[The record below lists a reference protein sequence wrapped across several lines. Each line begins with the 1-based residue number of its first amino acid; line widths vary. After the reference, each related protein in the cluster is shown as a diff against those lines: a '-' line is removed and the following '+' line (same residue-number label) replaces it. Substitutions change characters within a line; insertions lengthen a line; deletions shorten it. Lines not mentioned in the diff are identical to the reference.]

1 MILYWLLERVAEV
14 ALRWYYADVI
24 VQGRARM
31 PAHGPVLLVANHP
44 NALVDAMVVV
54 TAVRRRVLLTAK
66 ATLFER
72 APLAVLLHSIGVI
85 PLRRAK
91 DEREST
97 TTTSDARARN
107 SASFRFVTEALTKGR
122 VVLVFPEG
130 ISHDAP
136 ALAPLKTGAARMAL
150 NTAAAGVRGLRVVPV
165 GLIYERKER
174 RRSRVLVRLGEPL
187 DVDTWL
193 ASGSARDSTALTAAI
208 DAGLRQVTLNFAS
221 EDRARRALDLG
232 RVLATLAAGVPSLAH
247 PRELALEADLALRID
262 AASEALADAPA
273 SLVHQA
279 DALTTRVALLE
290 RRLAERHV
298 TLTDLRISPLAR
310 HGVRFVLREVAVTTL
325 ALPVALLG
333 RLAHW
338 LPLRLARAIATG
350 ALADDPSRDQPA
362 MRTIL
367 LGAGALV
374 LWYLALG
381 VLLARWF
388 GVGVAL
394 LGLLSILFA
403 ARVDVLLRDRMRR
416 AKQRARSYLALRA
429 DPAWR
434 DEALSEAEQVLV
446 EARVLEQA
454 LTRR

>member
-1 MILYWLLERVAEV
+1 
-14 ALRWYYADVI
+14 
-24 VQGRARM
+24 
-31 PAHGPVLLVANHP
+31 
-44 NALVDAMVVV
+44 
-54 TAVRRRVLLTAK
+54 
-66 ATLFER
+66 
-72 APLAVLLHSIGVI
+72 
-85 PLRRAK
+85 
-91 DEREST
+91 
-97 TTTSDARARN
+97 
-107 SASFRFVTEALTKGR
+107 
-122 VVLVFPEG
+122 
-130 ISHDAP
+130 
-136 ALAPLKTGAARMAL
+136 
-150 NTAAAGVRGLRVVPV
+150 
-165 GLIYERKER
+165 
-174 RRSRVLVRLGEPL
+174 
-187 DVDTWL
+187 
-193 ASGSARDSTALTAAI
+193 
-208 DAGLRQVTLNFAS
+208 
-221 EDRARRALDLG
+221 
-232 RVLATLAAGVPSLAH
+232 
-247 PRELALEADLALRID
+247 
-262 AASEALADAPA
+262 
-273 SLVHQA
+273 
-279 DALTTRVALLE
+279 
-290 RRLAERHV
+290 
-298 TLTDLRISPLAR
+298 
-310 HGVRFVLREVAVTTL
+310 VRFALREVAVTTL